1 MLWEEYLIK
10 EIRNLKRNVRFAQV
24 DNYKELIVLVF
35 HDGEVQ
41 VNKLKTGELIY
52 NHIQFEP
59 LIFDIQ
65 INCLMFVDSKRTK

>member
-1 MLWEEYLIK
+1 VLWEEYLIK

-52 NHIQFEP
+52 NHI
-59 LIFDIQ
+59 
-65 INCLMFVDSKRTK
+65 